1 MYTYCYIHSYIT
13 GIQSNYA
20 AYNLFFCLVT
30 FSHSHNATLKKK
42 KKTGTRKEQSNVEYT
57 EHIQTYMC
65 NLILLIWH

>member
-42 KKTGTRKEQSNVEYT
+42 KKLALERNKAMWNIQNIYK
-57 EHIQTYMC
+57 HIC
-65 NLILLIWH
+65 AILFY